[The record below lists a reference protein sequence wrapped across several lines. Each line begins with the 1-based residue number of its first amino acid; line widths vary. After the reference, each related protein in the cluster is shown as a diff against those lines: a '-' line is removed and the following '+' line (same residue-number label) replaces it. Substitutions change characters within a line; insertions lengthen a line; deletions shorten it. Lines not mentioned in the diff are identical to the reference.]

1 MKAYQ
6 RRASARTNLKRYED
20 AAKDYNMVLDL
31 EPNNKVAKIELDKIT
46 SKLKEEQMKL
56 SSSTKAEI
64 PPEIEAEETMT
75 TKKSFENN
83 IKTAFS
89 SNNSIKSITD
99 TSLSNQAK
107 KRNTQFALK
116 PGQIMPID
124 KKPHLRSK
132 KPLKKV
138 PITEVTNVVD
148 RTSTLS
154 KNSTVNRTK
163 DSDFIIRKSS
173 EQDSTERI
181 ESREETKQ
189 KIKIEEI
196 DSTVVNES
204 SPTSSIQTNT
214 LKEEIVSISKSKGPV
229 KKVEEDLAKSLQN
242 VKCSSDIKSKTKPVS
257 SVGFYGVW
265 NGLKDASDE
274 DKIDYLNVLQPKDY
288 PIIFKHSLEPPVFE
302 QILKLL
308 FRLVT
313 NDETKIEVASKHLY
327 GLSKVPRISA
337 MVMFLNQD
345 DNNSLRRMIDDLQ
358 KCDNIRQN
366 RKEAI
371 KRLLQ

>member
-1 MKAYQ
+1 MNI
-6 RRASARTNLKRYED
+6 TNSSIHN
-20 AAKDYNMVLDL
+20 A
-31 EPNNKVAKIELDKIT
+31 
-46 SKLKEEQMKL
+46 LKEE
-56 SSSTKAEI
+56 
-64 PPEIEAEETMT
+64 
-75 TKKSFENN
+75 N
-83 IKTAFS
+83 
-89 SNNSIKSITD
+89 
-99 TSLSNQAK
+99 
-107 KRNTQFALK
+107 
-116 PGQIMPID
+116 
-124 KKPHLRSK
+124 
-132 KPLKKV
+132 
-138 PITEVTNVVD
+138 
-148 RTSTLS
+148 
-154 KNSTVNRTK
+154 
-163 DSDFIIRKSS
+163 
-173 EQDSTERI
+173 
-181 ESREETKQ
+181 
-189 KIKIEEI
+189 
-196 DSTVVNES
+196 
-204 SPTSSIQTNT
+204 
-214 LKEEIVSISKSKGPV
+214 VSISKSKGSV

-242 VKCSSDIKSKTKPVS
+242 VKCSSEIKSKTKPVS